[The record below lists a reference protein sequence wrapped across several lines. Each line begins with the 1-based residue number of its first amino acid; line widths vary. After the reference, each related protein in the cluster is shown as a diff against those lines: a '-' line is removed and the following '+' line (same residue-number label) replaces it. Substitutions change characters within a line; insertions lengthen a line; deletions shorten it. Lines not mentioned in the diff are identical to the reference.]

1 VSRIAMTNEVSDI
14 WQCINSVKLVTVI
27 RKYQKY
33 EGSTTL
39 ALDRND
45 IIAIFNSLEMHK
57 FNEIS
62 QI

>member
-1 VSRIAMTNEVSDI
+1 
-14 WQCINSVKLVTVI
+14 VTVI

-33 EGSTTL
+33 EGNTL

-45 IIAIFNSLEMHK
+45 IIAISNSLETHR

-62 QI
+62 QIRLKI